1 MIQKYGLYIIWVMSC
16 LGTLG
21 GLYLGQP
28 STLDWCQRVCLF
40 PLVFIAGIAAWRGF
54 LAIATYLI
62 PQALFGFACASYQ
75 VLLFKMPETFSSIYS
90 EPIRHP
96 TVNFIF
102 AGMFFSILVLSVY
115 LSKKQTIVY

>member
-1 MIQKYGLYIIWVMSC
+1 MIQKYGLYTIWVLSC

-21 GLYLGQP
+21 SLYLGQT
-28 STLDWCQRVCLF
+28 SCLDWYQRVCLF

-54 LAIATYLI
+54 FAIATYLI

-90 EPIRHP
+90 ESIQYP

-115 LSKKQTIVY
+115 LSKKQTAMH